1 MVDFVL
7 SDAIQHQQGVK
18 LRQISQRMHKI
29 ETQLTK
35 STRNYS
41 NGETAVSEIF
51 KAGDERE
58 RAYFLSSAS
67 NELEHI

>member
-7 SDAIQHQQGVK
+7 SDAIQHQQCVK
-18 LRQISQRMHKI
+18 LQQISERTHKMKAR
-29 ETQLTK
+29 LTK
-35 STRNYS
+35 STRKYS

-58 RAYFLSSAS
+58 GAYFLGSAS
-67 NELEHI
+67 NE